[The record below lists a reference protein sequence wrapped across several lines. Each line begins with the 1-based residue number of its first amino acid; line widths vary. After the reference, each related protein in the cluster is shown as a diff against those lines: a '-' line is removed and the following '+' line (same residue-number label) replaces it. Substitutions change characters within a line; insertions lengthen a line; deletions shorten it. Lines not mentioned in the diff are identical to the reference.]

1 MTTNQSYGKKEKLKS
16 RKELDALFNGG
27 KSFLVFP
34 VKVLYAYTDATSAA
48 VKTGVGVSSRYFKK
62 ATDRN
67 RVKRLLRETYRT
79 EKAPLLEVIQ
89 TQSLSLN
96 VFLLYVDKSL
106 PEYTNLKKVMN
117 TVIQKLI
124 QHAATQKNP

>member
-34 VKVLYAYTDATSAA
+34 VKVFYAYTDATSAA

-89 TQSLSLN
+89 TQSISLN

>member
-1 MTTNQSYGKKEKLKS
+1 MTANQSYGKKEKLKS

-34 VKVLYAYTDATSAA
+34 VKVFYANTDATTPAI
-48 VKTGVGVSSRYFKK
+48 KTGVGVSSRYFKK

-79 EKAPLLEVIQ
+79 EKAPLLEVVAQGNIV
-89 TQSLSLN
+89 LN
-96 VFLLYVDKSL
+96 VFLLYVDKTL
-106 PEYTNLKKVMN
+106 PEYSNLKKVMAN
-117 TVIQKLI
+117 IIQKLI

>member
-1 MTTNQSYGKKEKLKS
+1 MTANQSYGKKEKLKS

>member
-1 MTTNQSYGKKEKLKS
+1 MTPNQSYGKKEKLKS

-34 VKVLYAYTDATSAA
+34 VKVFYTQQEATPAHI
-48 VKTGVGVSSRYFKK
+48 KTGVGVSSRYFKK

-67 RVKRLLRETYRT
+67 RVKRLLREAYRT
-79 EKAPLLEVIQ
+79 EKAPLVEVIESGH
-89 TQSLSLN
+89 TSLN
-96 VFLLYVDKSL
+96 VFLLYVDKTL
-106 PEYTNLKKVMN
+106 PEYLNLKKVMAN
-117 TVIQKLI
+117 IMQNLI

>member
-1 MTTNQSYGKKEKLKS
+1 MTPNQSYGKKEKLKS

-34 VKVLYAYTDATSAA
+34 VKVFYTQQEATPALI
-48 VKTGVGVSSRYFKK
+48 KTGVGVSSRYFKK

-67 RVKRLLRETYRT
+67 RVKRLLREVYRT
-79 EKAPLLEVIQ
+79 EKAPLVEVIESGH
-89 TQSLSLN
+89 TSLN
-96 VFLLYVDKSL
+96 VFLLYVDKAL
-106 PEYTNLKKVMN
+106 PEYSNLKKVMAN
-117 TVIQKLI
+117 IMQKLI

>member
-89 TQSLSLN
+89 TQSISLN